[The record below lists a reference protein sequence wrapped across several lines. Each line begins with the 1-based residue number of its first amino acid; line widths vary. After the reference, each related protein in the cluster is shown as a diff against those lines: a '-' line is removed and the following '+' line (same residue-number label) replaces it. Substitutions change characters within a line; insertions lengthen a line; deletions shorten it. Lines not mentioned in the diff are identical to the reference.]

1 MRSSRH
7 LALPALVGL
16 LALASGAPALSGC
29 DSNDPVTCEVSGD
42 IEIEDTTPEGTDL
55 GATLATN
62 DCIALDYV
70 GRLADGSGTFDEGR
84 LSPFLATTQSSQTYR
99 TASDLIPGFA
109 RGLGGLRVG
118 ESRRISVPPNL
129 GYGTREIEDRDPDD
143 EYVGIPACSV
153 LEFEVTLVEIYQDPR
168 RCAR

>member
-1 MRSSRH
+1 MRLSRH

-42 IEIEDTTPEGTDL
+42 VETEDTTPEGTDL
-55 GATLATN
+55 GATLAVN

-84 LSPFLATTQSSQTYR
+84 LPPFLATAQSSQTYR
-99 TASDLIPGFA
+99 TAADLIPGFA

-118 ESRRISVPPNL
+118 ESRRISIPPNL
-129 GYGTREIEDRDPDD
+129 GYGPREVEDRNPED

-153 LEFEVTLVEIYQDPR
+153 LQFDVTLVEIYQDPR